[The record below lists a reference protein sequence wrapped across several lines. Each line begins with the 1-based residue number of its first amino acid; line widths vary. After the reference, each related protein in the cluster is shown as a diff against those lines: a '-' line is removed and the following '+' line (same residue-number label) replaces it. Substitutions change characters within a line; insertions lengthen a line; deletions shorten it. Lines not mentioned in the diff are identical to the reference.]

1 MNTIYLVVRDEED
14 YRQIITTPLSA
25 HPTRADALAEAA
37 RLDIEVAWASNQPDF
52 DGGKYTHCVYGIP
65 MMSTPL
71 DNAPLHDPPSEL
83 NLPHMSPAAFLQ
95 LVRDYKIRVETPN
108 GDSSRVHIARVVGDT
123 TVIGWDYEGPVD
135 GEYVDL
141 YGGLSIRPDT
151 QPLRNGDTITIGME
165 AFTITQEP

>member
-52 DGGKYTHCVYGIP
+52 DGGKYTHCVYEIP
-65 MMSTPL
+65 MSTPL
-71 DNAPLHDPPSEL
+71 DIAPLPDPPSEIY
-83 NLPHMSPAAFLQ
+83 LPLSAADFLQ
-95 LVRDYKIRVETPN
+95 LVRAYKIRVDTPN
-108 GDSSRVHIARVVGDT
+108 GDSSRVHIARVAGDT

-135 GEYVDL
+135 GEYVDM
-141 YGGLSIRPDT
+141 YGDLSIRQDT

-165 AFTITQEP
+165 KFTITQEP